1 MNFIAAHNPM
11 ESQMKPAPE
20 ASVIKTVSSPIAQ
33 YALLIAAALIF
44 TTVAAAW
51 LPGGLSGVLSEV
63 GRLMVGAANQ

>member
-20 ASVIKTVSSPIAQ
+20 ASVIKTVSSPTAQ
-33 YALLIAAALIF
+33 YALLAVAALIL
-44 TTVAAAW
+44 TTVFAAW
-51 LPGGLSGVLSEV
+51 LSGDLSVALSEV